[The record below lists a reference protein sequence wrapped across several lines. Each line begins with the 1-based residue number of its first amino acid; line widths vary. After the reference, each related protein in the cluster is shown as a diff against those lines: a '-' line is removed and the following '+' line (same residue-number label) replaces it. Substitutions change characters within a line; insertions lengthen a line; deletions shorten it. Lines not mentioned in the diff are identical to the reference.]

1 MTVITMV
8 TDPATDKQIPK
19 AKGIIKRINIK
30 QINADGSPR
39 ITNINKG
46 PNAGKTIKSTHRYSI
61 LLEVGQDAVWIS
73 FGEGEVKNPKYA
85 DQFQIKVGDQYKNLL
100 PGMEISVYPVE
111 DRKWMKDGV
120 EQSSWQGKKKNIN
133 LLDESGAQQP
143 SQQSSGSGAST
154 QAGGTKVF
162 GEVMSVENG
171 VAQVKTENGLIGPV
185 ILGSN
190 TVTVGG
196 RLAAIVDASGNILSG
211 FKAYG
216 PAGQGGAAGGKSA
229 GSFKKDNSGIETG
242 HAING
247 ALNLKRNGHKQE
259 VLELAKIVHDTTV
272 ALKATERARDEN
284 KGVSDYDIGAA
295 VGHAILNATRD
306 VKPGAD
312 SLAASLS
319 TYAEG
324 LLTRVVPDITAYVKA
339 GGAEGIAAAAKAEAE
354 KAAAEEA
361 AKVAAQQQ
369 STQQSQPD
377 TAVTGQS
384 IDMTPPPL
392 DFDDDIPFAPVGLQ
406 YARHAIYAI

>member
-1 MTVITMV
+1 MSVITMV

-46 PNAGKTIKSTHRYSI
+46 PNAGKTIKATHRYSI
-61 LLEVGQDAVWIS
+61 LLEVGEDAVWLS

-100 PGMEISVYPVE
+100 PGMEISVYPVQE
-111 DRKWMKDGV
+111 NKWMKDGV
-120 EQSSWQGKKKNIN
+120 EQTSWQAKKKNIN

-143 SQQSSGSGAST
+143 TQQQSSGGAAIP
-154 QAGGTKVF
+154 AGGTKIF
-162 GEVMSVENG
+162 GEVISIDNG
-171 VAQVKTENGLIGPV
+171 VAQVKTENGLVGPV
-185 ILGSN
+185 VLGSN

-216 PAGQGGAAGGKSA
+216 PAGQGGGASGGKSA
-229 GSFKKDNSGIETG
+229 GSFKKDNSGVETG

-247 ALNLKRNGHKQE
+247 ALNLKRNGHKLE
-259 VLELAKIVHDTTV
+259 VLDLAKIVHDTTV
-272 ALKATERARDEN
+272 ALKASERARDEN

-295 VGHAILNATRD
+295 VGHAVLNATRD
-306 VKPGAD
+306 VKPQDG
-312 SLAASLS
+312 LAEALT
-319 TYAEG
+319 TYAQG
-324 LLTRVVPDITAYVKA
+324 LLSRVVPEITAYVKA
-339 GGAEGIAAAAKAEAE
+339 GGAEGIKAAEAEAAAKAKAE
-354 KAAAEEA
+354 QESAAA
-361 AKVAAQQQ
+361 AAQQA
-369 STQQSQPD
+369 SQP
-377 TAVTGQS
+377 VQQPVQQQQS
-384 IDMTPPPL
+384 IDMSPPPM

-406 YARHAIYAI
+406 YARHAIFAI

>member
-1 MTVITMV
+1 MSVITMV

-19 AKGIIKRINIK
+19 AKGTIKRINIK

-39 ITNINKG
+39 ITNITKG
-46 PNAGKTIKSTHRYSI
+46 PNAGKTIKATHRYSI

-100 PGMEISVYPVE
+100 PGMEISVYPIE
-111 DRKWMKDGV
+111 DRKWLKDGV

-143 SQQSSGSGAST
+143 AQQGSSGGSSVPE
-154 QAGGTKVF
+154 GGTKIF
-162 GEVMSVENG
+162 GEVLSIENG
-171 VAQVKTENGLIGPV
+171 VAQVKTENGLVGPV
-185 ILGSN
+185 VLGSN

-216 PAGQGGAAGGKSA
+216 PAGQGGAAAGSGGKSA
-229 GSFKKDNSGIETG
+229 GSFKKDNSGVETG

-247 ALNLKRNGHKQE
+247 ALNLKRNGHQQE

-272 ALKATERARDEN
+272 SLKASERARDEN

-295 VGHAILNATRD
+295 VGHAVLNATRD
-306 VKPGAD
+306 VKPQD
-312 SLAASLS
+312 DLAEALT
-319 TYAEG
+319 TYATG
-324 LLTRVVPDITAYVKA
+324 LLSRVVPEITAYVKA
-339 GGAEGIAAAAKAEAE
+339 GGAEGIKAAEAEAAAKAKAE
-354 KAAAEEA
+354 QEAAAA
-361 AKVAAQQQ
+361 SQQASQSVQQAVQQQ
-369 STQQSQPD
+369 
-377 TAVTGQS
+377 A

-392 DFDDDIPFAPVGLQ
+392 DFDDNIPFAPVGLQ

>member
-39 ITNINKG
+39 ITNIKNG
-46 PNAGKTIKSTHRYSI
+46 PNAGKTIKATHRYSI

-216 PAGQGGAAGGKSA
+216 PAGQGGASGSSGGKSA

-272 ALKATERARDEN
+272 ALKASERARDEN

-306 VKPGAD
+306 VKPGPD
-312 SLAASLS
+312 SLAAALS

-324 LLTRVVPDITAYVKA
+324 LLARVVPEITAYVKA
-339 GGAEGIAAAAKAEAE
+339 GGADGIAAAAKAEAE

-369 STQQSQPD
+369 STQQSQP
-377 TAVTGQS
+377 TQGAV
-384 IDMTPPPL
+384 IDMTPP
-392 DFDDDIPFAPVGLQ
+392 DIDWDEDVPF
-406 YARHAIYAI
+406 

>member
-39 ITNINKG
+39 ITNIKNG
-46 PNAGKTIKSTHRYSI
+46 PNAGKTIKATHRYSI

-216 PAGQGGAAGGKSA
+216 PAGQGGASGGKSA

-247 ALNLKRNGHKQE
+247 ALNLKRNGHPQE

-272 ALKATERARDEN
+272 SLKASERARDEN

-295 VGHAILNATRD
+295 VGHAVLNATRD
-306 VKPGAD
+306 VKPQD
-312 SLAASLS
+312 DLAEALT
-319 TYAEG
+319 TYATG
-324 LLTRVVPDITAYVKA
+324 LLARVVPEITAYVKA
-339 GGAEGIAAAAKAEAE
+339 GGAEGIKAAEAEAAAKAKAE
-354 KAAAEEA
+354 QEAAAA
-361 AKVAAQQQ
+361 AAQQA
-369 STQQSQPD
+369 SQP
-377 TAVTGQS
+377 VQQPVQQQQS
-384 IDMTPPPL
+384 IDMSPPPM
-392 DFDDDIPFAPVGLQ
+392 DFDDDIPF
-406 YARHAIYAI
+406 